1 MMYEIRN
8 FMDTAAAYQF
18 KKEKHKKKKNKNI

>member
-8 FMDTAAAYQF
+8 FMDTAANDF
-18 KKEKHKKKKNKNI
+18 KKRKAEEEENKNI

>member
-8 FMDTAAAYQF
+8 FMDTAAEDL